1 MGDLQQPSANGLSLL
16 EQHIGTI
23 LQVLI
28 AGSLFW
34 IGSTAVELRTQVSQ
48 LQVKVDYL
56 GQRASTLDQLLVKR
70 DETDWNRKDQDA
82 FERGLRERLN
92 NIDARL
98 STNSAI
104 IEEMRRKL
112 R

>member
-1 MGDLQQPSANGLSLL
+1 MADGKISLL

-28 AGSLFW
+28 AGALLW
-34 IGSTAVELRTQVSQ
+34 IGTTAVDLRTQVSQ

-56 GQRASTLDQLLVKR
+56 GQRSASLDQLILKR

-82 FERGLRERLN
+82 FERALRERLN

-98 STNSAI
+98 STNSAV
-104 IEEMRRKL
+104 IEELRRKL